1 MPELANDL
9 TEADFT
15 LEGNTEI
22 AFFNLITY
30 SDIWTGDWKDWL
42 LVSSLVLN
50 IILGIKTQITQSY
63 DFFQPSCSP

>member
-1 MPELANDL
+1 MPELA
-9 TEADFT
+9 TEMSSTGFT
-15 LEGNTEI
+15 LEGNIEN

-30 SDIWTGDWKDWL
+30 LDIWTGDWKDWL
-42 LVSSLVLN
+42 LVSSLMLN